1 MVACKTRSTIDR
13 IHLLRVLAFRAG
25 SLCRSKRGVNM
36 SSTSRLAC
44 LVSLLIVSGALT
56 NCASTKEIKSRI
68 AGRWGPDPAIQAT
81 DTDDAMDR
89 QMAVLQIIA
98 DRADIGTPSAD
109 GKHFVLSSDDLMRV
123 VEAGFNVGREDCEV
137 YMDNLFRMARERQ
150 RNDSVINAASIA
162 SNAILQAT
170 AAQKAISIVGASLGM
185 LTGVNDA
192 VYDSYLFAQA
202 PSLIGEKVRDV
213 QATYRDLVER
223 NKSSITTPEK
233 AYNAIQNYY
242 SYCLPHSIEG
252 LLLQK
257 IADSNPV
264 VTPQTTPPK
273 KPAAAK
279 PVTGTTTSINQ
290 RVKLQ

>member
-1 MVACKTRSTIDR
+1 
-13 IHLLRVLAFRAG
+13 
-25 SLCRSKRGVNM
+25 M

-44 LVSLLIVSGALT
+44 LVGLLILSGALT
-56 NCASTKEIKSRI
+56 NCASNKEIKSRI
-68 AGRWGPDPAIQAT
+68 GGRWGPDPAIQAT
-81 DTDDAMDR
+81 EINDAMDR
-89 QMAVLQIIA
+89 QMWVLQFIA
-98 DRADIGTPSAD
+98 DRAGIGTRSPD
-109 GKHFVLSSDDLMRV
+109 GQHYMPGSSDEWMRV
-123 VEAGFNVGREDCEV
+123 VEAGFNIGREDCEV

-185 LTGVNDA
+185 LTGLNDS

-223 NKSSITTPEK
+223 NKSSITSPET

-257 IADSNPV
+257 IADSTPS
-264 VTPQTTPPK
+264 VTPPTTPSK
-273 KPAAAK
+273 KLTAAK
-279 PVTGTTTSINQ
+279 SNAGTATSINQ

>member
-150 RNDSVINAASIA
+150 RNDSVINAAKGHFNRWSE
-162 SNAILQAT
+162 SGNA
-170 AAQKAISIVGASLGM
+170 
-185 LTGVNDA
+185 
-192 VYDSYLFAQA
+192 YWR
-202 PSLIGEKVRDV
+202 ERCRVR
-213 QATYRDLVER
+213 QLPIR
-223 NKSSITTPEK
+223 SS
-233 AYNAIQNYY
+233 
-242 SYCLPHSIEG
+242 
-252 LLLQK
+252 
-257 IADSNPV
+257 
-264 VTPQTTPPK
+264 
-273 KPAAAK
+273 AK
-279 PVTGTTTSINQ
+279 PHWREGTRRSSYISRFGRTEQ
-290 RVKLQ
+290 VKHYDTRKGVQCDPELL